1 MRPTLSGHVA
11 AAGFDSYLKLD
22 EICCARVPEVTLPPL
37 HGKADQWVT
46 VTGTFE
52 PGGGEL
58 PRIRA
63 TTVEGIEAPND
74 PYE

>member
-1 MRPTLSGHVA
+1 VVEVLGTSG
-11 AAGFDSYLKLD
+11 S
-22 EICCARVPEVTLPPL
+22 PP
-37 HGKADQWVT
+37 KADQWVT
-46 VTGTFE
+46 VSGTFE